1 MQHNKQLV
9 EYAVLTTLYSTF
21 SATNCILQF
30 GTEDRKKTYMCGISS
45 SLLYLST
52 TCPSLLSVASV
63 CMVE

>member
-45 SLLYLST
+45 SLSIYY
-52 TCPSLLSVASV
+52 LSVALICSLG
-63 CMVE
+63 MYG